1 MKALLIAFM
10 ALFLVSAANAQE
22 DDDGDNARSG
32 NYRAVGVF
40 YDQDYTLE
48 MLGLRK
54 LNEDRN
60 YTMGLGIYYS
70 DPSLKGS
77 FLFRPHGW
85 LNRLLQKPFLNGAN
99 SIPAIMIANGSFT
112 PDSLSASYVI
122 RNDRPYSSLT
132 YLQTLRSYVDN
143 ENFKTYTS
151 NFSVG
156 LIGTS
161 ISREV
166 QTAIHKIANENDTK
180 NPRTPRGWN
189 NQVAAGGEPTA
200 GYAFKKE
207 RLITKRHV
215 KDEALT
221 SVTAIEFKDAWQYS
235 LGYYTSLNYE
245 LNFRAGKIDPR
256 HWTYMVN
263 PLSQSNKS
271 LFSDSAMQLRAL
283 HLPENPEI
291 AYYERPKTFEIYAFG
306 SVRPSFIL
314 YNALLN
320 GQFKRS
326 IHTIGFQ
333 DMRHLLLELDAGL
346 ATTIPAG
353 SNKLVEFKFKFSGR
367 SPEFKLPGRPPRWHY
382 WGGVELL
389 FSSY

>member
-1 MKALLIAFM
+1 MKKLIMLVVMSFVLLPAD
-10 ALFLVSAANAQE
+10 AQE
-22 DDDGDNARSG
+22 DEEEETVQTG
-32 NYRAVGVF
+32 NYRAIGIF

-60 YTMGLGIYYS
+60 YTMGLGFYYS
-70 DPSLKGS
+70 DPSLKRS
-77 FLFRPHGW
+77 FLFKPHSW
-85 LNRLLQKPFLNGAN
+85 LNKVFQKPFLNGAN

-112 PDSLSASYVI
+112 PDSLPASYVV

-143 ENFKTYTS
+143 EAFKTYTS
-151 NFSVG
+151 SFSIGV
-156 LIGTS
+156 IGTY

-166 QTAIHKIANENDTK
+166 QTAIHKLANENDTK
-180 NPRTPRGWN
+180 HPRTPRGWN

-200 GYAFKKE
+200 AYAFKKE
-207 RLITKRHV
+207 RLITKKHV
-215 KDEALT
+215 KDQALT
-221 SVTAIEFKDAWQYS
+221 TVNAIEFKDAWQYS
-235 LGYYTSLNYE
+235 LGYFTSVNYE

-271 LFSDSAMQLRAL
+271 LFSDSSMQRRAIE
-283 HLPENPEI
+283 LPENPEI
-291 AYYERPKTFEIYAFG
+291 AYYERPKTFELYVFG
-306 SVRPSFIL
+306 SIRPAFML

-320 GQFKRS
+320 GQFKKS
-326 IHTIGFQ
+326 VHTIGFQ
-333 DMRHLLLELDAGL
+333 DMRHFLLELDGGL
-346 ATTIPAG
+346 GTTLPTG
-353 SNKLVEFKFKFSGR
+353 RNKLIEFKLKFSGR

-389 FSSY
+389 FSAY